1 MSRSTGPSGDSSL
14 RVLMASVFYPR
25 GGSAQVIRY
34 LARALMELGHRVLV
48 ASGSLKGAGPDSDAA
63 AFFEGI
69 PLTEV
74 DYAEAGDGFRAGLDP
89 MSERFTA
96 PFPPS
101 YEDKEGVP
109 DRAFHRVGR
118 SEMEHLVASWR
129 GVLGRAVGEFRP
141 DVAHLHHL
149 NHLHLASSSLPAMK
163 GTAKIAHL
171 HGTELK
177 MLEEMRTLDDGA
189 GQVALWREAM
199 LEAAVGMDHFI
210 TISPD
215 NVARARELLGLDDR
229 SLTFIPNGVDTALF
243 TPETWSVEQKTALLE
258 ELLVRSPRGWD
269 ESGVPGSIRYSGAQ
283 LGAFSDSSG
292 GLKPVLAF
300 VGRFLG
306 FKRVPLLMEA
316 AAEANRLLARGGR
329 DECSY
334 SLLVLGG
341 IPGEWEGEHP
351 YAAVRRLGVD
361 NAFFS
366 GWLPHERL
374 AAALNLADVMVA
386 PSYYE
391 PFGQVFLEAMAKGIP
406 VIATRS
412 GGPLSFVVGEGE
424 RANGWFCEVDDVQ
437 SLASAIAEAVSSE
450 VERRRRRGA
459 NALALVR
466 SDYAWSRIAEK
477 FERVYGQVLAGET
490 ARG

>member
-1 MSRSTGPSGDSSL
+1 MSRSTGPSGRNSL
-14 RVLMASVFYPR
+14 RILLASVFYPR

-34 LARALMELGHRVLV
+34 LARALKERGHRVLV
-48 ASGSLKGAGPDSDAA
+48 VSGSLKGAGPDSDAA
-63 AFFEGI
+63 AFFRGI
-69 PLTEV
+69 PLAEV
-74 DYAEAGDGFRAGLDP
+74 DYSEAANGFRAGLDP
-89 MSERFTA
+89 MSERFAA

-109 DRAFHRVGR
+109 DRAFYRVGGG
-118 SEMEHLVASWR
+118 ELAHLVASWR
-129 GVLGRAVGEFRP
+129 RVLARVVDDFRP

-149 NHLHLASSSLPAMK
+149 NHLHLAAASLPALDR
-163 GTAKIAHL
+163 TAKIAHL

-177 MLEEMRTLDDGA
+177 MLKEMGTLDGGS

-199 LEAAVGMDHFI
+199 LEAAAGMDHFI
-210 TISPD
+210 AISPD
-215 NVARARELLGLDDR
+215 NVALAQGLLGLDDQ

-243 TPETWSVEQKTALLE
+243 KPETWSVEQKTALLD

-269 ESGVPGSIRYSGAQ
+269 ESGVLGSIRYSRAQ
-283 LGAFSDSSG
+283 LGAFLDRSG
-292 GLKPVLAF
+292 ALKPALAF

-306 FKRVPLLMEA
+306 FKRVPLLIEA
-316 AAEANRLLARGGR
+316 AAEANRLLARRGR
-329 DECSY
+329 EECSY

-351 YAAVRRLGVD
+351 YSTARRLGVD
-361 NAFFS
+361 NAFFC
-366 GWLPHERL
+366 GWQPHDRL

-391 PFGQVFLEAMAKGIP
+391 PFGQVYLEAMAKGIP

-412 GGPLSFVVGEGE
+412 GGPLSFVAGEGE
-424 RANGWFCEVDDVQ
+424 RANGWFCEVDDVE
-437 SLASAIAEAVSSE
+437 SLAYAIAEAVSSE
-450 VERRRRRGA
+450 AERRRRGA

-466 SDYAWSRIAEK
+466 SDYAWDSIAEK
-477 FERVYGQVLAGET
+477 FERVYGKVLAGET
-490 ARG
+490 ASG